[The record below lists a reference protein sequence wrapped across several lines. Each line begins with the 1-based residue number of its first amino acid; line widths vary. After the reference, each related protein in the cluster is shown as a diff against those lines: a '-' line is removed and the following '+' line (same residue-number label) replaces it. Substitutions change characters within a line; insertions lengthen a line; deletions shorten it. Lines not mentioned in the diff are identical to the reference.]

1 MKSAVNLPAFLA
13 GRTLKLVEGA
23 CWVGVVVV
31 IKQQVG
37 EGSLEVGDLWDL
49 QEVGQWGRE
58 SCGHCSVED
67 LGPETD
73 RLDLEK

>member
-1 MKSAVNLPAFLA
+1 VKSAVNLPAFLA

-49 QEVGQWGRE
+49 GDRAVGQGKLWPLF
-58 SCGHCSVED
+58 C
-67 LGPETD
+67 
-73 RLDLEK
+73 